1 MKVLVGLLLSVAL
14 ILSST
19 EFEKTYLV
27 YKSGDFESSFKRFK
41 SLAEDEN
48 DLDAAYILAYMY
60 EYGEG
65 CDTDKVKAAKWYK
78 ISSKGYY
85 YRGKDDSS
93 RDIDKE
99 KRKLYESLEK
109 PDDIDTDKTIRRY
122 AQSLYN
128 IKAHNPTYFLPISYR
143 YDGKYASTNG
153 HNAKDVETEFQ
164 VSIKYDFSANIF
176 DLNEVYTVAYTQ
188 LSFWQLYEESAY
200 FRETNYN
207 PEFFIT
213 FPIAEIYNTN
223 FLKVLRLSFA
233 HQSNGRGWRRGTFLE
248 LPKCNCVLSV

>member
-65 CDTDKVKAAKWYK
+65 CDTDK
-78 ISSKGYY
+78 
-85 YRGKDDSS
+85 
-93 RDIDKE
+93 E

-109 PDDIDTDKTIRRY
+109 QDDIDTDKTIRRY

-128 IKAHNPTYFLPISYR
+128 IKAHHPTYFLPISYR
-143 YDGKYASTNG
+143 HDGKYASTNG
-153 HNAKDVETEFQ
+153 HNAKDLETEFQ